1 MKKLFV
7 LLSILVL
14 CLLIFSACG
23 ENSSTKQQ
31 SSDKQQ
37 EQDDNY
43 STDSSFP
50 EVNDPDYFQCL
61 FNATKNPEQLNGS
74 PLEIVVGRNLR
85 PPYAIDQ
92 APPAFEFP
100 TRSVVVRARVIE
112 NYDSIYQKFEVQPN
126 YTPAQYRI
134 VKMETEEVLRGN
146 NIPSQFLYLLPS
158 NLFVDMSAYDTLLV
172 AMTQIGA
179 ENYVIVNKTQSK
191 IETLPLPLFADYQE
205 QPELGSIIAF
215 TDGIFDESLWQ
226 TPSWIYGYQF
236 GRYYLEHEELYDLVV
251 SRGCTIQDA
260 IAEANER
267 INSVNSPMPS
277 LISLN
282 SISKEATDAL
292 EYVKP
297 FENGVFSQSFL
308 NDSVIFRRYINGCR
322 TDETVEINFKT
333 GKVTYSEDRYS
344 QNDLASI
351 ENLAQHIYEKAE
363 TYRTKYPNPPHI
375 STENKDL
382 IFLSVF
388 GWYEKVDDKVYG
400 VIKTTWQYIDFQLFY
415 DDSYILYFPNT
426 DARIVSNDELVSVI
440 DDSRY
445 IYHGDYSI
453 NNPPTF
459 Y

>member
-23 ENSSTKQQ
+23 EKQL
-31 SSDKQQ
+31 SDDKQKEQ
-37 EQDDNY
+37 ENNH
-43 STDSSFP
+43 STTSSFP
-50 EVNDPDYFQCL
+50 GVSDPDYSQCL
-61 FNATKNPEQLNGS
+61 FNATENAEQLSGS
-74 PLEIVVGRNLR
+74 PLEIIVGENLR
-85 PPYAIDQ
+85 PSYAIDQ

-112 NYDSIYQKFEVQPN
+112 SYDSIYQKLEVQPN

-134 VKMETEEVLRGN
+134 IKMETEEVLRGE

-158 NLFVDMSAYDTLLV
+158 HLFVDMSVYDTLLV
-172 AMTQIGA
+172 AMTQIGT
-179 ENYVIVNKTQSK
+179 ENYVIVNKTQNKVES
-191 IETLPLPLFADYQE
+191 LALPLFKDYQE

-236 GRYYLEHEELYDLVV
+236 GRHYLEHEELYDLVV
-251 SRGCTIQDA
+251 SRGCTLQAA
-260 IAEANER
+260 ISNVNER
-267 INSVNSPMPS
+267 ISSSSSPVPS
-277 LISLN
+277 LISLS
-282 SISKEATDAL
+282 SISNEVTTAL

-297 FENGVFSQSFL
+297 FENGVFYQSL
-308 NDSVIFRRYINGCR
+308 KNDSVIFRRYINGCR

-351 ENLAQHIYEKAE
+351 ENIAHHIYEKSEA
-363 TYRTKYPNPPHI
+363 YRIEHPNPPHVSI
-375 STENKDL
+375 KDKDL

-400 VIKTTWQYIDFQLFY
+400 VIKTTWQYKDFHLFY
-415 DDSYILYFPNT
+415 DDSYILYFPNA
-426 DARIVSNDELVSVI
+426 DARIVSNDRLI
-440 DDSRY
+440 AIIGDSHY
-445 IYHGDYSI
+445 IYHGDYSANSI
-453 NNPPTF
+453 
-459 Y
+459 YE